1 MTISRRG
8 DVVLVKFV
16 FADEKGVKR
25 RPAVLISSETYQQGR
40 REAVLAAITSH
51 VGRTLVGDY
60 QLADWAA
67 AGLPLPSTVTGI
79 VRTIKQDMIL
89 RTLGSLSRDDL
100 AGVEAQ
106 LRSSLALP

>member
-1 MTISRRG
+1 MTTCRRG

-16 FADEKGVKR
+16 FGDEKGVKR
-25 RPAVLISSETYQQGR
+25 RPALIISSEDYHKGR

-60 QLADWAA
+60 QLADWAN

-79 VRTIKQDMIL
+79 VRTIKQDMIQ
-89 RTLGSLSRDDL
+89 RTLGSLSAADL

-106 LRSSLALP
+106 VRASLAL